1 MSRTIVKRSWTNP
14 VTKTKHIRYEKS
26 LLGQMGDAFAVGI
39 IPTILA
45 VLGFVTLVDKLTEGH
60 DENYEEACARRD
72 AMPKKSAKVELTIL
86 GIAGIIFFIAVLCWL
101 VPIFI

>member
-1 MSRTIVKRSWTNP
+1 MSRTIVKHSWTNP

-26 LLGQMGDAFAVGI
+26 LGSQMASAVFDPLGLTIAVIAGFF
-39 IPTILA
+39 
-45 VLGFVTLVDKLTEGH
+45 VLIYALTDGH

-86 GIAGIIFFIAVLCWL
+86 GIAGVIFLIAVLCWL
-101 VPIFI
+101 VPIFL